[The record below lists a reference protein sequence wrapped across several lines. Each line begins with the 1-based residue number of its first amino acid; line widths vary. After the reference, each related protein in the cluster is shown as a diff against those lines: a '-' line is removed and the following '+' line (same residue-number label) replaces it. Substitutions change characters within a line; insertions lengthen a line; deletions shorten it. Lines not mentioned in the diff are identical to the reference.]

1 MVELQHRQD
10 EPSELAAFLAA
21 HPDPAVSD
29 FDSLAFAPAKRAVKA
44 ALNQDQGGLCVYCE
58 RELVANAGQIDHI
71 KPKAGEHAHPELC
84 FSYRNYAHSC
94 IHPKTCGQ
102 KKGDRLL
109 PIEPGPGCNQ
119 QWGLSRDGR
128 IEPVA
133 FDGQTRQQRHQV
145 RQACDMLGLN
155 ADTTLVIDRKDWYEK
170 TRRILET
177 MPEALDDFL
186 STAPFRH
193 ILATLF

>member
-10 EPSELAAFLAA
+10 EPPELAAFLAA

-58 RELVANAGQIDHI
+58 RELAPNAGQIDHI
-71 KPKAGEHAHPELC
+71 KPKAGGHANPGLC

-102 KKGDRLL
+102 QKGDRLL
-109 PIEPGPGCNQ
+109 PIEPGPDCNR
-119 QWGLSRDGR
+119 QWALSLDGR
-128 IEPVA
+128 IKPVEFA
-133 FDGQTRQQRHQV
+133 GQTRQQRHQV

-155 ADTTLVIDRKDWYEK
+155 ADTTLVAERKHWY
-170 TRRILET
+170 RQAYAILMTE
-177 MPEALDDFL
+177 PQALDDFL
-186 STAPFRH
+186 LAAPYRH
-193 ILATLF
+193 ILVTVL